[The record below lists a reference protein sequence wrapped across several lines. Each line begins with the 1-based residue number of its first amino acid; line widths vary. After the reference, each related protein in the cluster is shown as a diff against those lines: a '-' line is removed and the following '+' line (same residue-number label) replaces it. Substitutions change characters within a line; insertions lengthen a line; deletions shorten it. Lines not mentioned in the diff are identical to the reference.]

1 MADTIPDLL
10 KEIKETYPEYPA
22 QYSKDSEGFFHP
34 TTYAELYRQVA
45 ELGSGLLDLGIK
57 KGDHV
62 GLISDNRK
70 EWFICDLAILSI
82 GAADVPRG
90 CDSTR
95 QEIAYILG
103 FAECATVFAENETQ
117 LEKILDS
124 KKDIPTL
131 KRIVVLDE
139 AFQHAESLSDRIREL
154 IGGVEVMAFRD
165 LMEKGRD
172 YLAKHPVEF
181 EEAGNPISKDDLAT
195 LIFTSGT
202 TGEPKGVMLTH
213 EAFMNQVRGVPKLI
227 HVGPGDIWLAV
238 LPVWHSFE
246 RIMQYVALG
255 TASALAYSKPIGKIM
270 LEDFQKI
277 RPTWMAS
284 VPRIWSSVK
293 AGVYRNVTAEGGIK
307 KALFLF
313 FVGVAGFH
321 ASLNYM
327 VRGLLPRFKR
337 RSRILDFTAAIIP
350 YLLVY
355 PLRALGS
362 VLVFKKIKEKL
373 GGRFVAGISGGGALP
388 SDVDKFFAA
397 AGILLLE
404 GYGLTETAP
413 VLGVRA
419 QDHPVP
425 GTVGPV
431 FPGMEIKIV
440 DEQGKTL
447 PPGTKGLVMARG
459 PQIMMGYYRKPEL
472 TDQIIDDEGWLDTGD
487 LGMLTHDNELK
498 IMGRAKDTIVLLGG
512 ENIEPNPIEQK
523 LQESTYIE
531 QSIVLGQDQKF
542 LAALLVPNFDEI
554 ESYAKENSISYMT
567 NEDLIESPEIIELF
581 NHEIYELVSP
591 KNGFKPFERIF
602 RFKLLSKPF
611 ELGDELSQKQEIKR
625 HVITEK
631 YEKEIKELFS

>member
-1 MADTIPDLL
+1 MAETIPDLL

-22 QYSKDSEGFFHP
+22 QYSKDAEGVFHP
-34 TTYAELYRQVA
+34 TTYAELYRQVT
-45 ELGSGLLDLGIK
+45 ELGSGLLALGIK

-70 EWFICDLAILSI
+70 EWFVCDLAILSI

-90 CDSTR
+90 CDSTQ

-103 FAECATVFAENETQ
+103 FAECRTVFAENEAQ
-117 LEKILDS
+117 LEKILGS

-139 AFQHAESLSDRIREL
+139 SFHPSEGLSDRIREL
-154 IGGVEVMAFRD
+154 IGGVEIMAFRD
-165 LMEKGRD
+165 LMDQGRE
-172 YLAKHPVEF
+172 YLEKHPDDF
-181 EEAGNPISKDDLAT
+181 EEAGNPINKDDLAT
-195 LIFTSGT
+195 IIFTSGT
-202 TGEPKGVMLTH
+202 TGEPKGVMLSH
-213 EAFMNQVRGVPKLI
+213 EAFLNQVRGVPKLI

-313 FVGVAGFH
+313 FVAVAGFH
-321 ASLNYM
+321 ASLEYM
-327 VRGLLPRFKR
+327 VRGLLPQFKR
-337 RSRILDFTAAIIP
+337 RSRILDFSVAIIP
-350 YLLVY
+350 YILVY

-362 VLVFKKIKEKL
+362 VLVFKKIKQKL

-388 SDVDKFFAA
+388 PDVDKFFAA

-425 GTVGPV
+425 GTVGPI

-440 DEQGKTL
+440 DEQGNTL
-447 PPGTKGLVMARG
+447 PPGNKGLVKARG

-487 LGMLTHDNELK
+487 LGMLTHNNELK

-523 LQESTYIE
+523 LQESGYID

-554 ESYAKENSISYMT
+554 ETFAKENNVSYM
-567 NEDLIESPEIIELF
+567 NIDDLIECPEIIELF
-581 NHEIYELVSP
+581 NDEIYELVST

-602 RFKLLSKPF
+602 RFKLLTKPF

-631 YEKEIKELFS
+631 YDKEIRELFT